1 MRVHHLHRYAGLL
14 CLYLTALLLLP
25 APVVRA
31 QQVQSAKV
39 SISFNGESLDVC
51 LQKISKQTG
60 IGFTYVASGLKKIKA
75 PVLNFQNETLEHVL
89 QKLLQ
94 GSGYEYRI
102 TGSQVAIV
110 PVEHHP
116 DAATEQSAY
125 MLYKGTVLDS
135 KGKPLDGVSVFNTT
149 THKGTSTGVSGQ
161 FSLYALPGQNIEL
174 SFIGHKA
181 ERIAIRQNTTELRI
195 VMPEDAAELGN
206 TVIVGYSAKSAAEL
220 TGAVQTITGDDVR
233 SGVTS
238 DDVSDMLK
246 GKVVGVYISDQSS
259 GDPLMRGGQLLVRG
273 TSSMAGYGAVNPASG
288 FTPIVGPT
296 ADFGP
301 LIVVDGVISP
311 YTLLRD
317 AVNPRDIKTIVFL
330 KDAASTAIYGS
341 RGAAGVIVITTRTGS
356 TSGKTLVQVEQK
368 FGANVAERGNI
379 HYMNAQELNN
389 KLQTYYT
396 EGWAADSTTLIND
409 GHPTLPQL
417 LAYTLPTPSQLTNTY
432 NWTNYNFRTTSTEET
447 NATVSGGTEKSRYY
461 LGLGY
466 YKENGTQVDNYLKRY
481 SLRLNMDN
489 TVSKFMSF
497 NFSVNGIFDNGNEPT
512 FPSLSSYL
520 PWYLP
525 YNPDGSLASQIS
537 VATGQG
543 PLSAAQ
549 PNPLYDNQFNYNKT
563 SRDNVFSSLKVSLH
577 PFPWMTLSTTNSAT
591 YIYSENEQYD
601 DARSYVGSTLGAN
614 GYLGTSNATNL
625 SLMTSNLL
633 DIQKHFGLNGIHFLA
648 GQEFQH
654 IHTTTLGVNVNTIP
668 AGFTTINTAQNIG
681 NFEDLPA
688 LLLKEYGI
696 VIPAPNPI
704 EYVNG
709 TKVDQVNFSAFSD
722 AEYDYAQKYFVTGS
736 LRTDASTSFGAN
748 HRYGTFYSIG
758 GAWLASQEAF
768 IQQFKPISLL
778 KVRLNYGTNGSQIG
792 NQFLAQTLY
801 SFDNLTYNGQSYAS
815 LASLGNPNL
824 TWEIS
829 KTTDAGIDLGLWKR
843 ITLTADFYNKR
854 SDKLLQLVPQT
865 DAVGIAAQYENVG
878 TVNNRGWEFNLNT
891 VNITSKDFSWSTN
904 FNISFNKN
912 KIISLVGDSMLVESN
927 SNYYYLYPG
936 DDLNAIKGVQY
947 AGVNMQTG
955 QPQYWQR
962 ETGADGRVI
971 GKTIVGTIAQAEG
984 TADRSAM
991 YTIGTTTPKF
1001 NGGFAN
1007 TFTYK
1012 RLSLSVLVEY
1022 VYGTKTYNEE
1032 RQQSQ
1037 DGGIEGNQEPSNQI
1051 EYTKYQHPW
1060 TGPGD
1065 TKANEPSV
1073 YWAQNSDFGS
1083 YDLPEG
1089 SLNSYQYDNNSFLRI
1104 RNIRLDYNIPLHR
1117 LGRFLSRAEV
1127 YFSMDNVYTLTSHH
1141 FLGADPEAPYVG
1153 GGNTGIGEA
1162 VGMPRRYLGG
1172 LELSF

>member
-1 MRVHHLHRYAGLL
+1 MRVSYLNRYAGLL
-14 CLYLTALLLLP
+14 CLCLTALLLLP
-25 APVVRA
+25 APVLRA
-31 QQVQSAKV
+31 QQTRSVTV
-39 SISFNGESLDVC
+39 TISFNGESLDAS
-51 LQKISKQTG
+51 LQKLSRQTG

-75 PVLNFQNETLEHVL
+75 PTLNFQNETLEHIL

-116 DAATEQSAY
+116 DAAAAEPAY
-125 MLYKGTVLDS
+125 TPYKGIVLDS
-135 KGKPLDGVSVFNTT
+135 KGKPLDGVSVYNTT
-149 THKGTSTGVSGQ
+149 THRGAATDASGQ

-174 SFIGHKA
+174 SFIGHKS
-181 ERIAIRQNTTELRI
+181 ERVTIRQSTTELRI
-195 VMPEDAAELGN
+195 VMQEDAAELGN
-206 TVIVGYSAKSAAEL
+206 TVIVGYSAKSMASL

-246 GKVVGVYISDQSS
+246 GKVVGVYIADQNS

-273 TSSMAGYGAVNPASG
+273 TSSMAGYGAVNPNIA
-288 FTPIVGPT
+288 FTPVVGPT

-356 TSGKTLVQVEQK
+356 ASGKTLVQVEQK
-368 FGANVAERGNI
+368 FGANVAERGNL
-379 HYMNAQELNN
+379 HFMNAQELSN

-396 EGWAADSTTLIND
+396 EGWAADSSIFTE
-409 GHPTLPQL
+409 PTLPQL
-417 LAYTLPTPSQLTNTY
+417 LAYSLPTPSQLKNTFD
-432 NWTNYNFRTTSTEET
+432 WTNYKFRTTTTEET
-447 NATVSGGTEKSRYY
+447 NATISGGTEKSRYY
-461 LGLGY
+461 FGLGY
-466 YKENGTQVDNYLKRY
+466 YSESGTQVDNYLKRY

-489 TVSKFMSF
+489 TISKFMSF
-497 NFSVNGIFDNGNEPT
+497 NFTVNGIFDNGNEPT
-512 FPSLSSYL
+512 FPSLASYL

-525 YNPDGSLASQIS
+525 YNPDGSLANQIS

-543 PLSAAQ
+543 PLSPAQ

-563 SRDNVFSSLKVSLH
+563 SRDNVFSSLRVNLH
-577 PFPWMTLSTTNSAT
+577 PFPWMTLSSTNSAT
-591 YIYSENEQYD
+591 YIYSDNEVYD

-614 GYLGTSNATNL
+614 GYLGISDATNL

-633 DIQKHFGLNGIHFLA
+633 DIQKRFGLSGIHFLA

-654 IHTTTLGVNVNTIP
+654 IHTSTVGINVNTIP

-681 NFEDLPA
+681 NFEDIPA

-722 AEYDYAQKYFVTGS
+722 AEYDYAEKYFVTGS

-748 HRYGTFYSIG
+748 HRYGTFYSVG

-778 KVRLNYGTNGSQIG
+778 KFRLNYGTNGSQIG

-801 SFDNLTYNGQSYAS
+801 SFSTLTYNQQSYAS
-815 LASLGNPNL
+815 LASLGNANL
-824 TWEIS
+824 TWEVS
-829 KTTDAGIDLGLWKR
+829 KTTDAGVDLGLWKR
-843 ITLTADFYNKR
+843 VTLTADFYNKR

-912 KIISLVGDSMLVESN
+912 KIISLVGDSMLVYN
-927 SNYYYLYPG
+927 NQNYYYLYPG
-936 DDLNAIKGVQY
+936 DDINTIKGVQY
-947 AGVNMQTG
+947 AGVDMQTG
-955 QPQYWQR
+955 KPQYWQR
-962 ETGADGRVI
+962 ETGAEGQVI

-1022 VYGTKTYNEE
+1022 VYGTKTYNAD
-1032 RQQSQ
+1032 RQQIQ
-1037 DGGIEGNQEPSNQI
+1037 DGGIANASEPSNSI

-1083 YDLPEG
+1083 QDLPEG
-1089 SLNSYQYDNNSFLRI
+1089 ALNSYQYDNNSFLRI
-1104 RNIRLDYNIPLHR
+1104 RNLRLDYNIPLHR

-1127 YFSMDNVYTLTSHH
+1127 YFSMDNVYTLTSRH

-1153 GGNTGIGEA
+1153 GADGGIGEN

-1172 LELSF
+1172 LQLSF